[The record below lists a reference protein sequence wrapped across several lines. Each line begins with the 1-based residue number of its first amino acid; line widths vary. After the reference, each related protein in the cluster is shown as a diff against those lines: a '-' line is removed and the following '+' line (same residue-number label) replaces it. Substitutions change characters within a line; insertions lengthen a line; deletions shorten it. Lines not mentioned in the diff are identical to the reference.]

1 MADMGLTEVSAA
13 VAKQVSTF
21 VQAELKQKSVLI
33 PLVQNFTAAPGID
46 TIKIPK
52 AGGFTAEDKAENT
65 ALTAQVITFS
75 TDDLALDKHKAV
87 LVRLEEIAQIQ
98 ATPDVVGAILSRMS
112 SELAYKIDVA
122 IAAQLELT
130 SASSPD
136 HRLAY
141 ADATSL
147 KKADLLAARALLHA
161 QNVPFNECYIGVSP
175 ASEVSLLAIADFV
188 SVDQYGS
195 NAPVVMGELGRLF
208 GARVVMSNVFA
219 TAKTVIWHPTHC
231 AFAMQQALNFKTQ
244 DDLENIAK
252 MYLASQIYGT
262 KVLDSGKRAV
272 LLGSAT

>member
-130 SASSPD
+130 SASAPD